1 MNNITITYEMCEA
14 DRARIDRL
22 IAALEH
28 RPNCEGGVTSAKEMV
43 DAARTTPSEADPMSE
58 ALAKMRDRK
67 PTPTETAQETAEATE
82 TAEAPVTP
90 PIEEKAT
97 EEAQPSVSL
106 EQIQQ
111 KVTQLA
117 AANKGAKKA
126 KVRDIIYAYGSKVSD
141 LKDQPGKW
149 AEIWGKLIA
158 LESEE

>member
-28 RPNCEGGVTSAKEMV
+28 RPNCEGCVTSAKEMV
-43 DAARTTPSEADPMSE
+43 DAARTTPSEADPMSA

-97 EEAQPSVSL
+97 EEAAKPPVSL

-126 KVRDIIYAYGSKVSD
+126 KVRDIVKSYADTVSK
-141 LKDQPGKW
+141 LPEEKY

>member
-22 IAALEH
+22 IAALEALQ
-28 RPNCEGGVTSAKEMV
+28 PQTFKTESVVIPASDEMT
-43 DAARTTPSEADPMSE
+43 A

-67 PTPTETAQETAEATE
+67 PTPTETDQETAEATE

-97 EEAQPSVSL
+97 EEAQPSVTL

-117 AANKGAKKA
+117 AADKGAKKA
-126 KVRDIIYAYGSKVSD
+126 KVRDIVKSYADTVSKLPED
-141 LKDQPGKW
+141 KY
-149 AEIWGKLIA
+149 AEVWGKLIA
-158 LESEE
+158 LESEA

>member
-28 RPNCEGGVTSAKEMV
+28 RPNSEGCVTSAKEMV
-43 DAARTTPSEADPMSE
+43 DAARTTPPEADPMSE

-97 EEAQPSVSL
+97 EEPQPSVTL

>member
-22 IAALEH
+22 IAALEALQ
-28 RPNCEGGVTSAKEMV
+28 PQTFKAESVVIPASDEMT
-43 DAARTTPSEADPMSE
+43 A

-67 PTPTETAQETAEATE
+67 PTPTETDQETAEATE

-90 PIEEKAT
+90 PTEEKAT
-97 EEAQPSVSL
+97 EEAQPSVTL

-117 AANKGAKKA
+117 AADKGAKKA
-126 KVRDIIYAYGSKVSD
+126 KVRDIVKSYADTVSKLPED
-141 LKDQPGKW
+141 KY
-149 AEIWGKLIA
+149 AEVWGKLIA
-158 LESEE
+158 LESEA